1 MNKTMLP
8 NLITALRIAG
18 TAGLLFTVPLTP
30 LFFVIYTLCG
40 LSDMLD
46 GWLARHTGAASDFGA
61 RLDSIADLLF
71 YTVMLAKLI
80 PVLWQLLPGVF
91 WALLGAVLLIR
102 LCAYGVAAVRYGRFA
117 ALHTYMNKLTGA
129 AVFLLPYILRLPF
142 APAYCWAV
150 WAVAALAS
158 TEELLLHAV
167 GGEYNPNKKTIFKIE
182 K

>member
-1 MNKTMLP
+1 MNKTTLP

-40 LSDMLD
+40 LSDVLD

-71 YTVMLAKLI
+71 YTVMLVKLM

-102 LCAYGVAAVRYGRFA
+102 LCAYGVAAVRYGGLGCRGVGV
-117 ALHTYMNKLTGA
+117 NGGA
-129 AVFLLPYILRLPF
+129 A
-142 APAYCWAV
+142 APHCGW
-150 WAVAALAS
+150 
-158 TEELLLHAV
+158 
-167 GGEYNPNKKTIFKIE
+167 GI
-182 K
+182 